1 MINFIKTHKTT
12 ADDLIKTNEV
22 LWNDDKYMKPV
33 EVDPWLMFGK
43 CLKIISGIYS
53 SYRSILSIIFF

>member
-33 EVDPWLMFGK
+33 EVDSWLMFGK
-43 CLKIISGIYS
+43 CLEKYQRNLFANV
-53 SYRSILSIIFF
+53 RSIL

>member
-33 EVDPWLMFGK
+33 DVDPWLMFGK
-43 CLKIISGIYS
+43 CLKKYHEEFI
-53 SYRSILSIIFF
+53 R